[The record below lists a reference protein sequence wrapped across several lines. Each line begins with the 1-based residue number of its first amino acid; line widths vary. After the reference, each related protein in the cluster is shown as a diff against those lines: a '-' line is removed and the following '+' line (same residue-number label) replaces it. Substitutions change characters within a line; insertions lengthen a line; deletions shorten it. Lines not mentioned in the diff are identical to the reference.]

1 LLDLYREGAR
11 VFAEAVASLSTTDLD
26 RRAGDEWTA
35 REVIHHIADAELI
48 EGVRLRRNIA
58 EDNPLLPWI
67 DEAEH
72 ARRLHY
78 ERAIETSVDV
88 FGAAVLA
95 NIALAE
101 RLSEAEWSRSGRHS
115 VSGVYSV
122 EDWLEKMS
130 QHATD
135 HATQMLRSAG
145 RGLV

>member
-48 EGVRLRRNIA
+48 EGVRLRRIIA

-88 FGAAVLA
+88 FGAAVQA

-101 RLSEAEWSRSGRHS
+101 RLSEAEWFRSGRHS

-130 QHATD
+130 QHATE
-135 HATQMLRSAG
+135 HAAQVLRAAG
-145 RGLV
+145 PGPV